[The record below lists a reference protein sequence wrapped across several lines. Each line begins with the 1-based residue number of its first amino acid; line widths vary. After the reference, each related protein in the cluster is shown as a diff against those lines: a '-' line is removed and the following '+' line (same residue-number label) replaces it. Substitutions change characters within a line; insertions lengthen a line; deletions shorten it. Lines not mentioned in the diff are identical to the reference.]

1 MCVCVCICTDI
12 YNQIWKLDFL
22 HSSKFK
28 FVDLNLNKSSLIK
41 IEEQKIIVGLGRCN
55 NKLMG
60 SISNIDSPIWNKIIT
75 LKNEGLDELIYLK
88 KKNK

>member
-1 MCVCVCICTDI
+1 
-12 YNQIWKLDFL
+12 
-22 HSSKFK
+22 
-28 FVDLNLNKSSLIK
+28 
-41 IEEQKIIVGLGRCN
+41 
-55 NKLMG
+55 MG